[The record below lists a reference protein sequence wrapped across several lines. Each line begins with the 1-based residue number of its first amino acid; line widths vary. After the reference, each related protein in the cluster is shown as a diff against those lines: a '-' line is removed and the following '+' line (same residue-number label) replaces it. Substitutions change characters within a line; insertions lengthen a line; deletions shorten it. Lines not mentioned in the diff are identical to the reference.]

1 MSSPSFEVLMAFPYY
16 SVISGPVAPYNN
28 VAINAEYYQ
37 PSQFFIS
44 AITLGTTTLVTTTV
58 NHNYVIGQLTRLWI
72 PQFNETT
79 QLNGQTGIV
88 ITIPNPNQV
97 ILDIDSSLY
106 NLFKTSTYPTQ
117 PQIVAIGD
125 YNSGD
130 INGSGNL
137 QTGTFIPGSFI
148 NISPL

>member
-1 MSSPSFEVLMAFPYY
+1 MSFTFPYP
-16 SVISGPVAPYNN
+16 GPVPPYTN
-28 VAINAEYYQ
+28 VPINAEYYQ

-72 PQFNETT
+72 PQFNGTRE
-79 QLNGQTGIV
+79 LNGQPGYV
-88 ITIPNPNQV
+88 IGIPNPNQV
-97 ILDIDSSLY
+97 ILDIDSSSY
-106 NLFKTSTYPTQ
+106 TLFQTSTYPTQ

-125 YNSGD
+125 INSGD
-130 INGSGNL
+130 INNSGNL